1 MPFEVCLFGG
11 KRKEEKGKERKGN
24 KRKKILFFLVDGFGL
39 LLIRILNFYT
49 IWVHEFV
56 SSINFTLVSALE
68 YVILW

>member
-1 MPFEVCLFGG
+1 VPFEVCLFGG
-11 KRKEEKGKERKGN
+11 KEKKRKERKGN
-24 KRKKILFFLVDGFGL
+24 KRKKNLFFLVDGFGL

-56 SSINFTLVSALE
+56 SSINFTLVSALK